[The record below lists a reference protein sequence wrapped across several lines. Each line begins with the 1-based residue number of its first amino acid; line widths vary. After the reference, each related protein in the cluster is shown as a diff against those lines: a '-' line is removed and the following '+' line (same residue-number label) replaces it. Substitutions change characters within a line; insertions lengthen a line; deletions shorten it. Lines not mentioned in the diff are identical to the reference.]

1 MTAFLAI
8 ETATDA
14 CSVALYRGGSYEQR
28 HEVLPRQHNQRL
40 FPMLSELLAPGDLRD
55 QGVDA
60 LVYGCGPGS
69 FTGLRIAASAVQG
82 LAYASELPVIAVST
96 LACQALTALRL
107 GLVDGHRPVLSVL
120 DARINEVYWALFTW
134 EQGLPVPITKAAA
147 CSPGDIDLD
156 YDGGEVDAVGK
167 GCAQLDYFPAG
178 VKALMHNTCPEVL
191 PEARDLVPLAKT
203 RLAQGDW
210 QKPAEVQPVYVR
222 DEISWKKLAEQGKS
236 A

>member
-1 MTAFLAI
+1 MTAILAI

-14 CSVALYRGGSYEQR
+14 CSVALYRSGSFEQR
-28 HEVLPRQHNQRL
+28 HEVLPRQHSQRL

-55 QGVDA
+55 QGVGA
-60 LVYGCGPGS
+60 LAYGCGPGS

-82 LAYASELPVIAVST
+82 LAYASELPVVAVST

-107 GLVDGHRPVLSVL
+107 GLVDGNVPVLSIL
-120 DARINEVYWALFTW
+120 DARINEVYWMLFAW
-134 EQGLPVPITKAAA
+134 EDGLPVPITKAAA
-147 CSPGDIDLD
+147 CSPADIDLH
-156 YDGGEVDAVGK
+156 YGGGLIDVVGN
-167 GCAQLDYFPAG
+167 GCALLDRFPAG
-178 VKALMHNTCPEVL
+178 LKGLIRNSCSEVL
-191 PEARDLVPLAKT
+191 PEARDLVPLAEV
-203 RLAQGDW
+203 RLARGDW